1 MRKKAFT
8 LIELLVVIAIIALL
22 MAILL
27 PTLQRVKR
35 QAKAAVCQANLKQWG
50 NVLALYAE
58 DSQGRLPC
66 EPSGDCGICLL
77 RGAFLSGDPNE
88 PDDSLHHFHTRDIAC
103 CPTAVRPDEEGGRFF
118 AILCDRFPA
127 LIVEGRTGSTF
138 RAWEITTPPVTFR
151 ASYGLNDWLF
161 NAEFFGPRPD
171 SAPTSLTS
179 EPLFLDISGLRGR
192 ASIPI
197 VLDSGW
203 PCGRADE
210 SESPPSTSRWA
221 GQGRTMGTFC
231 MDRHDGFVNCLFMD
245 WSVRKVGLKELWTLK
260 WHHEYNTRGPWT
272 KAGGVKP
279 EDWPQWM
286 RRFKDY

>member
-1 MRKKAFT
+1 MERHKAFT

-27 PTLQRVKR
+27 PTLQRVRK

-66 EPSGDCGICLL
+66 EPSGDCGIWLL

-118 AILCDRFPA
+118 AILRDRFPA

-151 ASYGLNDWLF
+151 ASYGLNEWLF
-161 NAEFFGPRPD
+161 TPAS
-171 SAPTSLTS
+171 SAPVLTPCPPGSPRSHSSWTSPDLG
-179 EPLFLDISGLRGR
+179 EGP
-192 ASIPI
+192 AS
-197 VLDSGW
+197 
-203 PCGRADE
+203 
-210 SESPPSTSRWA
+210 
-221 GQGRTMGTFC
+221 
-231 MDRHDGFVNCLFMD
+231 
-245 WSVRKVGLKELWTLK
+245 
-260 WHHEYNTRGPWT
+260 
-272 KAGGVKP
+272 
-279 EDWPQWM
+279 
-286 RRFKDY
+286 